1 MDEKKNEPL
10 RNDEGELLVSFS
22 ADEVSKLLFKRSEMA
37 HAMMACEDYLKIV
50 TSALHAEKQGVEAV
64 YREPLRDSDPEG
76 VCDEVVDAY
85 LSEVNYINSTLSNL
99 HYTSVFVTSLSF
111 VEVLMNDLCE
121 LYRAKL
127 NLAIKYQD
135 LKGSGPQRAAVYLKK
150 VVDLPVLNDF
160 GKGHPVVDLYRVR
173 GNLVHGGMDFKS
185 LDEEYLE
192 LLQSYC
198 TSTSVPQCCQAN
210 LHQSGRGAIE

>member
-1 MDEKKNEPL
+1 M
-10 RNDEGELLVSFS
+10 V
-22 ADEVSKLLFKRSEMA
+22 
-37 HAMMACEDYLKIV
+37 
-50 TSALHAEKQGVEAV
+50 
-64 YREPLRDSDPEG
+64 
-76 VCDEVVDAY
+76 
-85 LSEVNYINSTLSNL
+85 
-99 HYTSVFVTSLSF
+99 
-111 VEVLMNDLCE
+111 
-121 LYRAKL
+121 
-127 NLAIKYQD
+127 
-135 LKGSGPQRAAVYLKK
+135 
-150 VVDLPVLNDF
+150 NDF